1 MGDKRSKLNRR
12 SRGDSLW
19 DEGRFKYKARDVCG
33 KLLLGEK
40 RSCGGENVRSGS
52 EEIRQ
57 SNCNTYISCYAD
69 LLCS

>member
-1 MGDKRSKLNRR
+1 MSGYWLECE
-12 SRGDSLW
+12 SRPFCSTVFLYVYFEAKIRQGSFLISLT
-19 DEGRFKYKARDVCG
+19 
-33 KLLLGEK
+33 
-40 RSCGGENVRSGS
+40 CGGENVRSGS